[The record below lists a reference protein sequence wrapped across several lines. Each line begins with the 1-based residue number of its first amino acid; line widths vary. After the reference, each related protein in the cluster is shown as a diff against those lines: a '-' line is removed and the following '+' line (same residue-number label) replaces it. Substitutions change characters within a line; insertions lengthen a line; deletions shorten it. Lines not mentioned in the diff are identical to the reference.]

1 MIARMKMVTLVAA
14 LTGVAGPAFAGEKVT
29 IAVPDS
35 PYYTP
40 TGGGLAGEILVD
52 AFRRAGVEV
61 ALSVLPIKRGVQALF
76 AGEVDAHSPG
86 ALFIT
91 GDLQEKIEWVNYG
104 KVVRAYAYYL
114 PVTPQHV
121 LPQDPAERARYLK
134 DRGLSVG
141 VLQNSP
147 SAAPLRA
154 QGITVHECLDDVQLL
169 RMLKAGRFQYAISDV
184 YSLATTLAATFPKEK
199 TQFAMIL
206 GEPLIASVAFVKGTA
221 RSAGLEARFEQGL
234 AAMMKDGSFLALNEK
249 YFGRGNVPAAILPP
263 ELAAQGTK
271 AFDLAK
277 LPLP

>member
-1 MIARMKMVTLVAA
+1 MIARMKMVMVVAA
-14 LTGVAGPAFAGEKVT
+14 LAGVTGPAVAGEKMT
-29 IAVPDS
+29 IAVPES

-40 TGGGLAGEILVD
+40 TGGGLAGDILLD
-52 AFRRAGVEV
+52 AFRRTGVEV
-61 ALSVLPIKRGVQALF
+61 ALSVYPIKRGVQALF

-91 GDLQEKIEWVNYG
+91 GDLQQKIEWVHYG
-104 KVVRAYAYYL
+104 KVIRAYAYYL
-114 PVTPQHV
+114 PVTPQHT

-134 DRGLSVG
+134 DGRLSVG

-154 QGITVHECLDDVQLL
+154 QGITVHECLDDAQLI

-184 YSLATTLAATFPKEK
+184 YSLATTLAATFPQEK

-206 GEPLIASVAFVKGTA
+206 GEPLTASLAFVKGA
-221 RSAGLEARFEQGL
+221 PRSAGLKARFEQGL
-234 AAMMKDGSFLALNEK
+234 GAMMKDGTFLELNEK

-263 ELAAQGTK
+263 EIAAQGTK
-271 AFDLAK
+271 AFDVAR
-277 LPLP
+277 LPTP